1 MVNIPSCV
9 YCVCMCVCV
18 LAAPLCVI
26 LCDLIDCSL
35 PGSPVH
41 GIHQQEY
48 WSGLPFLCPV
58 DLPYPGLLHCR
69 HILYHLSMFSLEKCM
84 FESLAQFF
92 FLLLLLFVFLVLSC
106 ISCLYILEI
115 TLSVVSFAI
124 IFSHS
129 EDCLFTLFFAVQKL
143 LNLIGSHLFIFVFIS
158 IILKGG
164 S

>member
-1 MVNIPSCV
+1 MNIPSYV

-18 LAAPLCVI
+18 LAAPVCVI

-58 DLPYPGLLHCR
+58 DLPYPGLMHCR
-69 HILYHLSMFSLEKCM
+69 HILYHLSMSSLEKCM

-92 FLLLLLFVFLVLSC
+92 VVVVVVCFSGIELHQPRVYFGDYS
-106 ISCLYILEI
+106 
-115 TLSVVSFAI
+115 LSVVSFAI

-129 EDCLFTLFFAVQKL
+129 EDCLLTLFFAVQKL